1 MNNLTKF
8 EIETI
13 IIVLQKEIKQLEIYA
28 NQHLKNGS
36 KTLAGLYQD
45 DILALN
51 KMIDNL
57 NQNK

>member
-1 MNNLTKF
+1 MNNLSKF

-13 IIVLQKEIKQLEIYA
+13 ILILQKEIKQLEIYVY
-28 NQHLKNGS
+28 QHLKNGS

-51 KMIDNL
+51 KLIDNL

>member
-13 IIVLQKEIKQLEIYA
+13 ILVLQKEIKQLEIYVYE
-28 NQHLKNGS
+28 HLKNGS
-36 KTLAGLYQD
+36 KNLAGLYQD

-51 KMIDNL
+51 KLLDNL

>member
-13 IIVLQKEIKQLEIYA
+13 ILILQKEIKQLEIYVY
-28 NQHLKNGS
+28 QHLKNGS

-51 KMIDNL
+51 KLIDNL

>member
-8 EIETI
+8 ETETV
-13 IIVLQKEIKQLEIYA
+13 IIVLEKEIIELEILVEK
-28 NQHLKNGS
+28 HLKNDR

-51 KMIDNL
+51 KIVDNL
-57 NQNK
+57 KQTK

>member
-13 IIVLQKEIKQLEIYA
+13 ILVLQKEIKQLEIYVYE
-28 NQHLKNGS
+28 HLKNGS
-36 KTLAGLYQD
+36 KTIAGLYQD

-57 NQNK
+57 NQTK